1 MNAAILIAGRELR
14 DRSRLF
20 LFATIMAAVPFVAA
34 LAVRDHRQT
43 GIAMVAMFLAV
54 AYSALVALTLG
65 IAEKR
70 ETFLFA
76 RPVSPAAMWFGKTA
90 AAVLLTLGAFAIV
103 VLPTY
108 LFARDGWRDVWR
120 GGLAFYAI
128 LLCAALFFGGHVA
141 STMLRSHSSRIV
153 LDVAFAVLAIFA
165 VLALLRPLLAIGGGD
180 VAKTLVFAMSG
191 AMLATLIAAPVWQ
204 LARGRIDAKQNHVA
218 LSTVLWGAVA
228 IVLAVSAAYVRWV
241 ISPPLDS
248 MTNVFALDQSPTGEW
263 VYVGGAAPGRD
274 VVMVSYL
281 IDAKTGERER
291 LPLMPLS
298 RVQFSADGRVAAWM
312 ENEALLP
319 PFMSI
324 KTARD
329 VFENVH
335 RMYGT
340 GSFRL
345 HTRKLVPGA
354 KSEETPLVVPLPT
367 SMQLSPDGSRIA
379 LATGNHIEV
388 YEVATARL
396 LGVAP
401 NVDRM
406 YIAMSFVA
414 PDLLRFEYRDELRE
428 LDVAHNKVAT
438 VGEAPRN
445 RWSDDSFIIGQL
457 GASRLLLVSPDHLR
471 MRIIERA
478 TGKLVQEIKDVRST
492 PKVGGPNDLFVPRYP
507 ENATFVSVDRER
519 HLVLWDARTGAK
531 RPLL

>member
-14 DRSRLF
+14 DRSRFF

-43 GIAMVAMFLAV
+43 GIALVAMFLAV
-54 AYSALVALTLG
+54 AYSAIVALTLG
-65 IAEKR
+65 VAEKR

-76 RPVSPAAMWFGKTA
+76 KPVSPAAMWFGKTA

-141 STMLRSHSSRIV
+141 STMVRSRSARIV
-153 LDVAFAVLAIFA
+153 LDFAFAVLAVFA
-165 VLALLRPLLAIGGGD
+165 VLALLRPLLAAGGGD
-180 VAKTLVFAMSG
+180 VAKQLLFAMGGALLVTLVG
-191 AMLATLIAAPVWQ
+191 APVWQ
-204 LARGRIDAKQNHVA
+204 LARGRIDPQRNHVA
-218 LSTVLWGAVA
+218 LSMVIWGAVA
-228 IVLAVSAAYVRWV
+228 IVLAASAAYVQWV
-241 ISPPLDS
+241 LSPPLDRV
-248 MTNVFALDQSPTGEW
+248 TTVFALDQSPTGEW
-263 VYVGGAAPGRD
+263 VYVGGAAPDRGS
-274 VVMVSYL
+274 VMLSYL

-298 RVQFSADGRVAAWM
+298 RAQFSADGRVAAWM

-319 PFMSI
+319 PFLSV

-329 VFENVH
+329 VFEGVH
-335 RMYGT
+335 RLYGT

-367 SMQLSPDGSRIA
+367 SMQLSHDGSRIA
-379 LATGNHIEV
+379 LAIGNRVEV

-396 LGVAP
+396 LAVAP
-401 NVDRM
+401 SVEGM
-406 YIAMSFVA
+406 FVSMSFVT
-414 PDLLRFEYRDELRE
+414 PDLLRIDGDAVRE
-428 LDVAHNKVAT
+428 LDIARNKVAT
-438 VGEAPRN
+438 VGPSPSN
-445 RWSDDSFIIGQL
+445 RWTDGSFIIGEV
-457 GASRLLLVSPDHLR
+457 GRSRLLLLAPESRR

-478 TGKLVQEIKDVRST
+478 TGKVVQEIGDVST
-492 PKVGGPNDLFVPRYP
+492 PVIGPRGALPQYS
-507 ENATFVSVDRER
+507 ENAMFVGLDRER
-519 HLVLWDARTGAK
+519 HLLLWDARTGAK
-531 RPLL
+531 RRLPS